1 MVRSNM
7 KSRFTIPA
15 LAAAIVSTTGLLAGP
30 AFAGNANTAP
40 SLTVEVAVSSNASE
54 VIKTLANEAII
65 GLTDQSL
72 SNDTRRQNFVAL
84 MDRYFAMD
92 VISRFVL
99 GRYWRSI
106 SEEELNEFADLL
118 QDYLALNYA
127 SQFKDFNG
135 EQFVVGDEKQQNKD
149 TFVNSQFVRPDGPPV
164 SIIWRL
170 REFGDEYKIIDVT
183 VEGLSMGITQRD
195 EFTAVIQKNG
205 GKVSAL
211 TENLREKVGK

>member
-7 KSRFTIPA
+7 KSKFTIPA
-15 LAAAIVSTTGLLAGP
+15 LAAAIVSATGLLAGP

-92 VISRFVL
+92 VIARFVL

-106 SEEELNEFADLL
+106 S
-118 QDYLALNYA
+118 
-127 SQFKDFNG
+127 
-135 EQFVVGDEKQQNKD
+135 
-149 TFVNSQFVRPDGPPV
+149 
-164 SIIWRL
+164 
-170 REFGDEYKIIDVT
+170 
-183 VEGLSMGITQRD
+183 
-195 EFTAVIQKNG
+195 
-205 GKVSAL
+205 
-211 TENLREKVGK
+211 